1 MILLHHPI
9 AFPPKGWNEYVALP
23 KDCSAQTC
31 QLAAIETSNIVDKFL
46 AHTLIPFVNVQFSF
60 CAFIAAKALLFDH
73 QSSRRPLRSEFMR
86 LIRDLWNMSERWK
99 ANKNPVSLAADTA
112 LNQAGIY
119 ARHLERLHEGTRNY
133 HLFIRDLGR

>member
-60 CAFIAAKALLFDH
+60 CAFVAAKTLLFDY
-73 QSSRRPLRSEFMR
+73 QSSRRPLRPEFVR
-86 LIRDLWNMSERWK
+86 LTRDLWNMSERWK
-99 ANKNPVSLAADTA
+99 ADKNPVSAGANTA

-119 ARHLERLHEGTRNY
+119 ARHLECLHEGTRNHY
-133 HLFIRDLGR
+133 PSTRDLDR